1 MKFHSVVVKVSA
13 TYKYVLSF
21 AFGGREFEPDS
32 KPLFVSFFLC
42 SMTANKLSKNKHFY
56 NII

>member
-13 TYKYVLSF
+13 TLRYVLSF

-32 KPLFVSFFLC
+32 KPLFVSFFC
-42 SMTANKLSKNKHFY
+42 VFYDSK
-56 NII
+56 